1 MSETVNEETF
11 VIASFHTR
19 SKYVNML
26 KDYAYSERLT
36 IKEVLD
42 EALEQYFKEHKPRL
56 HRGS

>member
-1 MSETVNEETF
+1 VNEETF

>member
-1 MSETVNEETF
+1 MSELNEDAF

-19 SKYVNML
+19 SKYVQML

-42 EALEQYFKEHKPRL
+42 EASEQYFKEHKPRL
-56 HRGS
+56 HKES